1 MTNNCEA
8 NRMVFRFLC
17 KTDCKKVNWAEQFA
31 MERRKISHEIEGA
44 TRKQRNELETSS
56 SPGLVVTLSL

>member
-1 MTNNCEA
+1 
-8 NRMVFRFLC
+8 
-17 KTDCKKVNWAEQFA
+17 
-31 MERRKISHEIEGA
+31 MERRKFSLEIEGA